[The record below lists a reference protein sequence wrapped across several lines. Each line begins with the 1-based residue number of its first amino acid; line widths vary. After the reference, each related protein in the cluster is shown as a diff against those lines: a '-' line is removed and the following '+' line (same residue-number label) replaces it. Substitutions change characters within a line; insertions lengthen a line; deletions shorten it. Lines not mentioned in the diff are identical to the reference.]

1 MTQSSGIS
9 RRNFLQGLAAGA
21 VGAGAFGLAG
31 CAPATRSAGGAADGE
46 AASANGESAQG
57 ATAGNAGALNP
68 QDYDYTANSIADF
81 ASSALFSGWKLGGIE
96 LSHRMVK
103 SAAFQLA
110 FMKGNPDEYIGYYER
125 MAQGGVEM
133 IWVEDFANI
142 WELTASPLKQDY
154 TAYDVKGLLERLH
167 AAGAHV
173 GYQFDTMGSAI
184 GPLDFEEP
192 FLGNYSTDEVRSWE
206 QTIIGI
212 AKRLHDDGFD
222 AFELNF
228 AANNVGQS
236 FLSRARNNRTD
247 EYGPQS
253 IENRT
258 RFAVEVIRGVKEACG
273 QDFAVQVLING
284 VECNDKQ
291 LGADSLYTTIEE
303 NKAIAKIL
311 EEAGAD
317 SLHVRLGPAG
327 QHIAQF
333 ASDLYFAVRGLE
345 GATGFG
351 GRFDFSRH
359 FQGKL
364 RADHSGCGLM
374 IDVAAEIKSAVSIP
388 VGAATYMDPAQAP
401 DYFEAAIAEGKLDFL
416 VMNRPLCV
424 DPAYVSKLREGRID
438 EIAPCTRCLHCFYD
452 PDKAGTLME
461 HCRVNAANWRAY
473 GESMPEGWT
482 PAPVEGEKKVLVVGG
497 GPAGME
503 AARVAAER
511 GCSVTLYEKSKSLG
525 GQLTAAEAVKGPH
538 ENLGRLKSYLARQLE
553 VSGVN
558 VVMGTEVDAALVEQ
572 EAPDAVIVAV
582 GAKRA
587 EAAFEA
593 TAGTQVLALENV
605 VGAEVGDNV
614 TVLGSNCQA
623 VDVAVYLLSLGKN
636 VSIVTPDPLE
646 AFEKGH
652 SVNMRDFVETAIT
665 ACGTRIWT
673 SAEVAEVGDGQIVV
687 KSGAGV
693 DVTLPCDALVDM
705 RDELPNTELADSLS
719 GVKVT
724 AVGDCADPYN
734 IAEAIASAN
743 LAARAL

>member
-1 MTQSSGIS
+1 MIDAKGIS
-9 RRNFLQGLAAGA
+9 RRSFLQGLAAGA

-31 CAPATRSAGGAADGE
+31 CAPASQLDGGVDE
-46 AASANGESAQG
+46 SANDVQG
-57 ATAGNAGALNP
+57 ATVDRNDVLNP
-68 QDYDYTANSIADF
+68 QDYGYTANSITDF

-96 LSHRMVK
+96 LGHRMVK

-154 TAYDVKGLLERLH
+154 ASYDVKGLVDRLH

-173 GYQFDTMGSAI
+173 GYQFDTMGSPI

-192 FLGNYSTDEVRSWE
+192 FLGNYSTDEVKEWE

-253 IENRT
+253 LENRT
-258 RFAVEVIRGVKEACG
+258 RFVVEVVKGVKEACG
-273 QDFAVQVLING
+273 EDFVVQVLING
-284 VECNDKQ
+284 VEGNDRS
-291 LGADSLYTTIEE
+291 LGADSMCTSIEE
-303 NKAIAKIL
+303 NKAIAKML
-311 EEAGAD
+311 EDAGAD

-333 ASDLYFAVRGLE
+333 ASELYFAVRGLE

-374 IDVAAEIKSAVSIP
+374 LDVAAEIKSAVSIP

-401 DYFEAAIAEGKLDFL
+401 DYFEAAISEGKLDFL

-424 DPAYVSKLREGRID
+424 DPEYVNKLREGRID

-452 PDKAGTLME
+452 PDKSGALME

-473 GESMPEGWT
+473 GEAMPEGWT
-482 PAPVEGEKKVLVVGG
+482 PAPIEGEKRVMVVGG

-503 AARVAAER
+503 AARVAAQR
-511 GCSVTLYEKSKSLG
+511 GCAVTLYEKGGSLG
-525 GQLTAAEAVKGPH
+525 GRLAAAEGIKGPH
-538 ENLGRLKSYLARQLE
+538 ENLGRLRSYLAKQLE
-553 VSGVN
+553 VYGVN

-582 GAKRA
+582 GGKRA
-587 EAAFEA
+587 ETAFEA
-593 TAGTQVLALENV
+593 TSGTQVLSLEEV
-605 VGAEVGDNV
+605 ASAEMGDDV

-652 SVNMRDFVETAIT
+652 SVNMRDFVESAIT
-665 ACGTRIWT
+665 AQGVRIWP
-673 SAEVAEVGDGQIVV
+673 SAEVLEVGDGQITI
-687 KSGAGV
+687 KSEAGV
-693 DVTLPCDALVDM
+693 DVVLPCSALVDM
-705 RDELPNTELADSLS
+705 SDELPNTELADSLS
-719 GVKVT
+719 GIEV
-724 AVGDCADPYN
+724 ALVGDCAEPYN
-734 IAEAIASAN
+734 IAEAISSAN